1 MFYARHN
8 NPLKLEKLFKV
19 INDILSDVNFVIS
32 NTGISFKGMCSS
44 HTSLLFCNISID
56 EFDEYNYEKK
66 GETEI
71 GINLK
76 SFCKL
81 LSISENNDSLLL
93 ELKDN
98 SDNLKMIFD
107 NKSRNTEFNLNL
119 LNINSDDI
127 EMLNIEYDVHID
139 IDLKRLNK
147 LCQEISIVESDNLE
161 FQIDKETKSIF
172 MLSNGNIGTTKTTL
186 KSKYTKN
193 PKLNFKIKKLDNEIV
208 NTKIENKPDYIVN
221 NFNSKFN
228 ISFCIKNLEKII
240 KLSSIVSRG
249 EINLNDNSPLKLK
262 FNIKDNINLEYYI
275 APKYE

>member
-186 KSKYTKN
+186 KSKYTEN

-275 APKYE
+275 APKYD

>member
-186 KSKYTKN
+186 KSKYTEN

-208 NTKIENKPDYIVN
+208 NTKIENKRFKTFQNV
-221 NFNSKFN
+221 SKRFKT
-228 ISFCIKNLEKII
+228 FLFKIR
-240 KLSSIVSRG
+240 KFK
-249 EINLNDNSPLKLK
+249 INVLKR
-262 FNIKDNINLEYYI
+262 FYTF
-275 APKYE
+275 

>member
-19 INDILSDVNFVIS
+19 INDILSDINFVIS

-44 HTSLLFCNISID
+44 HTSLLFCNIGID
-56 EFDEYNYEKK
+56 EFDEYNYKK
-66 GETEI
+66 TGETEI

-98 SDNLKMIFD
+98 SDNLKLIFD

-119 LNINSDDI
+119 LNINSNDI
-127 EMLNIEYDVHID
+127 EMLNIKYDVHID

-161 FQIDKETKSIF
+161 FQINKETKSLF

-208 NTKIENKPDYIVN
+208 NTKFENKPDYIVN
-221 NFNSKFN
+221 DFNSEFN

-240 KLSSIVSRG
+240 KLSSIVSRC